1 MRIGILFSADQS
13 KGGVFQYSISFIN
26 SLKKNKKIKKINIYT
41 NNKNLAVKGCN
52 VYPIKNYR
60 FIFLLSIIS
69 GMLNFYPKI
78 LFSENEII
86 FAPSYSP
93 LLFFSKPKF
102 VFTLHDLQEIYFPE
116 YFKKHIIL
124 WRKFMYSKLSKRAY
138 KILTE
143 SSHVKGDI
151 SKHFNVSSKKI
162 SVVESPP
169 IFSKIDRKINIF
181 NFYQDLSLP
190 YIFFPAQFW
199 KHKNHLRV
207 ISSFAKLLIDNKNLT
222 LVLTGNKTRE
232 YLKIQNLIKE
242 LDIQENVKFIS
253 NIPQNHMPYFFI
265 NARIVVAP
273 TLYESISIPVFEAFY
288 YKVPVCASGVYA
300 IVDQVGDSGELF
312 DPYSIDSI
320 YFAMKKLVNL
330 NKISRNDYISRGL
343 ERLNYF
349 SIDRFNA
356 LINKCLYG
364 S

>member
-1 MRIGILFSADQS
+1 MTP
-13 KGGVFQYSISFIN
+13 N
-26 SLKKNKKIKKINIYT
+26 
-41 NNKNLAVKGCN
+41 
-52 VYPIKNYR
+52 
-60 FIFLLSIIS
+60 
-69 GMLNFYPKI
+69 
-78 LFSENEII
+78 
-86 FAPSYSP
+86 
-93 LLFFSKPKF
+93 
-102 VFTLHDLQEIYFPE
+102 
-116 YFKKHIIL
+116 
-124 WRKFMYSKLSKRAY
+124 
-138 KILTE
+138 
-143 SSHVKGDI
+143 
-151 SKHFNVSSKKI
+151 
-162 SVVESPP
+162 
-169 IFSKIDRKINIF
+169 
-181 NFYQDLSLP
+181 
-190 YIFFPAQFW
+190 
-199 KHKNHLRV
+199 
-207 ISSFAKLLIDNKNLT
+207 SFAKLLIDNKNLT